1 MTQLDFLIH
10 YLQLYKEDIIF
21 DNQKDLI
28 IEFKDLN
35 EINKKL
41 PSELIGLEFFDY
53 TITYYVESFNSLEEF
68 QEEIQV
74 SYQGMVDFEEGKI
87 RVVINKKLLKNY
99 FNQNLPVN
107 TEVFYNLE
115 NFIANIKSIENSSN
129 ESTNKKIIFVIEKL
143 NERFYENEYLIIVNL
158 IELSHQDMKP
168 ILQESIEKF
177 KTIQEIYDYK
187 DVNHYQQV
195 PYFWHFSNQSGDLKP
210 LKKECVKT
218 FFYLISNKVKDGSEI
233 YIIKGHHNL
242 EFKLHINSYDFDTN
256 PFLRI
261 LNFTLDKEKHYD
273 KLLIIRNVFTTYVN
287 NFSSFSQVSQQIN
300 EIVATIEHHYELYIQ
315 NEMKIFIEQ
324 KNQVLNETLSLAKQV
339 SNLTVEIGSNLRNLL
354 LTLFA
359 AIVVS
364 VIPQY
369 TENSNNENIILLLTF
384 SYLLYL
390 IFNFYI
396 SFKIKSQLDNYLEN
410 FKNYTRYISSQ
421 SLAGLDYQSLK
432 NSFIN
437 KEEVDFYDILMIYRL
452 VIYALI
458 IISICLILYLVESL

>member
-1 MTQLDFLIH
+1 MTQLDLLIQ
-10 YLQLYKEDIIF
+10 YLQLYKEKVVY

-28 IEFKDLN
+28 LEFRDLD
-35 EINKKL
+35 EITKKL
-41 PSELIGLEFFDY
+41 PLELIELDFFDY
-53 TITYYVESFNSLEEF
+53 IITYYVESFDSLVEF

-74 SYQGMVDFEEGKI
+74 SYQGRVDCDEGKI
-87 RVVINKKLLKNY
+87 RVSINKNLLKNY
-99 FNQNLPVN
+99 FNQDLPVN
-107 TEVFYNLE
+107 TEVFYNLK
-115 NFIANIKSIENSSN
+115 NFVANIKSVQDSTN
-129 ESTNKKIIFVIEKL
+129 ESINKKIIFVIEKL
-143 NERFYENEYLIIVNL
+143 SESFYENEYLFIVNL
-158 IELSHQDMKP
+158 MELSNQNPKP
-168 ILQESIEKF
+168 ILPESIERF
-177 KTIQEIYDYK
+177 KTMQEIYDYK
-187 DVNHYQQV
+187 DINHYQHI
-195 PYFWHFSNQSGDLKP
+195 PSFWHFSNQDDDLKP
-210 LKKECVKT
+210 LKKECIKT
-218 FFYLISNKVKDGSEI
+218 FFYLIANKTKGESEI

-242 EFKLHINSYDFDTN
+242 EFKLRINSYQFDTS

-287 NFSSFSQVSQQIN
+287 NFSLFSQVSQQIN

-339 SNLTVEIGSNLRNLL
+339 SNLTIEIGSNIRNLL

-384 SYLLYL
+384 SYLVYL

-396 SFKIKSQLDNYLEN
+396 SFKIKNQLDNYLEN
-410 FKNYTRYISSQ
+410 FKNYTGYISSQ

-432 NSFIN
+432 NNFIY
-437 KEEVDFYDILMIYRL
+437 KEEVSFYDILMIYRL

-458 IISICLILYLVESL
+458 ILSICLILYLFE